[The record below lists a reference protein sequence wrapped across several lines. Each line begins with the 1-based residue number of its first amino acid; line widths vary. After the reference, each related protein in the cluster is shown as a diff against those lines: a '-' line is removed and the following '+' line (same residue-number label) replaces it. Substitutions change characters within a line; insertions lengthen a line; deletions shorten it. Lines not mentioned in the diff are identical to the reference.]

1 MIKSK
6 IVIGALI
13 LGCISGAFA
22 DGVTDMIAAQSL
34 FGNGNTTMQQG
45 TMPTDTTNANVIVPP
60 ISAASGAALGS
71 GAVGNSGSAT
81 ITNTAP
87 NMSANSTV
95 TNNTQAV
102 RRAPVPPNA
111 FQNSVMVRTG
121 LALQQYGYNLFTVP
135 NTYTPVTNVPIDNNY
150 TLGPGDQIY
159 LQAWGAVSISYTADV
174 APDGTIY
181 IPNVGT
187 FNVAGVKAGSLEG
200 YLKKQIG
207 RVYKKFQLSAT
218 VSKIR
223 SIQVNV
229 AGYAEAPGTY
239 TVSSLTTLVNA
250 VFAAGG
256 PAANG
261 SLRHIELRRNGVT
274 VNDFDMYQV
283 LLKGSNTADVR
294 LLPGDIIYF
303 APKGNEVAI
312 YDGVKFPAIYEA
324 RNGET
329 VSDILNYAGGTSFD
343 NNKSKVVIEEISNNS
358 KIAVFDYAYQQG
370 LIQQVHNGDIIHFM
384 RMNHKYDQ
392 TIVLMGNVAN
402 PTRLQY
408 RSGMRVRDVIP
419 NKEALLTTSF
429 WNSYSYNT
437 YGRDYQLTNRGG
449 EKTTN
454 RGAEIAPVFN
464 YSNGLGDT
472 SAAVNTNN
480 QTPANQLF
488 NSPTGNNR
496 NATDFTVSDNLLQA
510 GPIAIPEADI
520 NWDYAAI
527 IRIDPSDYKTH
538 LIPFN
543 LAKAIAGDPANNI
556 ALQPGDIIDILS
568 TKDVRTSINNNPIFV
583 FIDGEVKS
591 PGVYEVNS
599 SESIVDV
606 INRAGGLT
614 NKAYLFGME
623 LDRKS
628 VQQKQ
633 SMLLNEMLD
642 QAQQTLLAQASV
654 AGGNAISAAQ
664 GQIQGQVLQ
673 QQSAFIDKLR
683 QIKPVGR
690 VVLGF
695 NDAKVSLKDI
705 PNLPMENGDTIYV
718 PPSSHT
724 VEVIGQVYNPASF
737 VYYPHLS
744 VNDYIGWAGSEND
757 YADTSNEYILRADGR
772 LYSKQRAGWFGAF
785 GSRTLDPGDAIIV
798 PQQVQIGSTLQN
810 VLNWTQILAN
820 FGTAAAAI
828 QVFKK

>member
-1 MIKSK
+1 M
-6 IVIGALI
+6 LCC
-13 LGCISGAFA
+13 LSGAIA
-22 DGVTDMIAAQSL
+22 DDASNMIAAQSL
-34 FGNGNTTMQQG
+34 LGANAATIPSS
-45 TMPTDTTNANVIVPP
+45 MPTDTSNSNVIVPP
-60 ISAASGAALGS
+60 ITTANGASLSGGSTGGASSASQM
-71 GAVGNSGSAT
+71 
-81 ITNTAP
+81 ITNSPP
-87 NMSANSTV
+87 NMSANSAV
-95 TNNTQAV
+95 TNNTSSL

-121 LALQQYGYNLFTVP
+121 LTLQQYGYNLFTVP

-229 AGYAEAPGTY
+229 AGYAEVPGTY

-250 VFAAGG
+250 IFVAGG

-261 SLRHIELRRNGVT
+261 SLRHIELRRNGRV
-274 VNDFDMYQV
+274 VKDFDMYQV
-283 LLKGSNTADVR
+283 LLKGNSNSDIR

-312 YDGVKFPAIYEA
+312 YDGVKFPAVYEA
-324 RNGET
+324 LASET
-329 VSDILNYAGGTSFD
+329 VNDILNYAGGASFD
-343 NNKSKVVIEEISNNS
+343 NNKTKVVIEELSNGAN
-358 KIAVFDYAYQQG
+358 ITVFDYPYAQG
-370 LIQQVHNGDIIHFM
+370 LTKTVHNGDIVHFM
-384 RMNHKYDQ
+384 RMNHQYDQ
-392 TIVLMGNVAN
+392 TVVLMGNVAN

-408 RSGMRVRDVIP
+408 RNGMRVNDIIP
-419 NKEALLTTSF
+419 NKAALLTSSF

-437 YGRDYQLTNRGG
+437 YARDYQLTSRGG

-454 RGAEIAPVFN
+454 RGADISPVFN

-472 SAAVNTNN
+472 VGAVNNT
-480 QTPANQLF
+480 AKNQLF
-488 NSPTGNNR
+488 NSSGNENEK
-496 NATDFTVSDNLLQA
+496 TTFTVSDNLLQA

-520 NWDYAAI
+520 NWEYAAI
-527 IRIDPSDYKTH
+527 IRIDPADYKTH

-543 LAKAIAGDPANNI
+543 LAKAIAGDPVNNI
-556 ALQPGDIIDILS
+556 QLRAGDIIDVLS
-568 TKDVRTSINNNPIFV
+568 TKDVRVSINNNPIFV

-591 PGVYEVNS
+591 PGVYEMNS
-599 SESIVDV
+599 NESINDV
-606 INRAGGLT
+606 IRRAGGLT
-614 NKAYLFGME
+614 SKAYLFGME
-623 LDRKS
+623 LARKS
-628 VQQKQ
+628 VQEKQ
-633 SMLLNEMLD
+633 SMLLNQMLD
-642 QAQQTLLAQASV
+642 QAQQTLLAQASI
-654 AGGNAISAAQ
+654 AGSNAINAVQ

-673 QQSAFIDKLR
+673 QQSIFIDKLR
-683 QIKPVGR
+683 QIKPIGR

-705 PNLPMENGDTIYV
+705 PNLPMENGDTIYI

-737 VYYPHLS
+737 VYYSNLT
-744 VNDYIGWAGSEND
+744 VRDYIDWAGSEND

-785 GSRTLDPGDAIIV
+785 GSRTLDPGDAIII
-798 PQQVQIGSTLQN
+798 PQQVQVGSTLQN

-828 QVFKK
+828 QVFK

>member
-1 MIKSK
+1 MTKKNILFGVLLSW
-6 IVIGALI
+6 VCIGAY
-13 LGCISGAFA
+13 A

-34 FGNGNTTMQQG
+34 FGNNATNVTQG
-45 TMPTDTTNANVIVPP
+45 TMPTDTSNANVIVPP
-60 ISAASGAALGS
+60 ISAIGGAALGS
-71 GAVGNSGSAT
+71 GQVGASAGST
-81 ITNTAP
+81 ITNAQP
-87 NMSANSTV
+87 NMSSNIAVS
-95 TNNTQAV
+95 NTTTAV

-111 FQNSVMVRTG
+111 FQNSVMIRTG
-121 LALQQYGYNLFTVP
+121 LALQQYGYNLFTIP

-207 RVYKKFQLSAT
+207 KVYKKFQLSAT

-274 VNDFDMYQV
+274 IKDFDMYQV
-283 LLKGSNTADVR
+283 LLKGNNTDDVR

-329 VSDILNYAGGTSFD
+329 VNDILGYAGGASFD

-358 KIAVFDYAYQQG
+358 KITVFDYAYQQG

-419 NKEALLTTSF
+419 SKEALLTASF

-437 YGRDYQLTNRGG
+437 YGRDYQLTSRGG

-472 SAAVNTNN
+472 SAAVNTA
-480 QTPANQLF
+480 QTPTNQL
-488 NSPTGNNR
+488 TGTSGGSNK

-510 GPIAIPEADI
+510 GPISIPEADI

-568 TKDVRTSINNNPIFV
+568 TKDVRTSIDNNPIFV

-599 SESIVDV
+599 SESVVDV

-628 VQQKQ
+628 VQEKQ
-633 SMLLNEMLD
+633 SMLLNQMLD
-642 QAQQTLLAQASV
+642 QAQQTLLAQASI

-673 QQSAFIDKLR
+673 QQSVFIDKLR

-695 NDAKVSLKDI
+695 NDAKVTLKDI
-705 PNLPMENGDTIYV
+705 PNLPIENGDTIYI

-744 VNDYIGWAGSEND
+744 VNDYISWAGSEND

-772 LYSKQRAGWFGAF
+772 LYSKQRAGWFGSF
-785 GSRTLDPGDAIIV
+785 GSRTLDPGDAIII